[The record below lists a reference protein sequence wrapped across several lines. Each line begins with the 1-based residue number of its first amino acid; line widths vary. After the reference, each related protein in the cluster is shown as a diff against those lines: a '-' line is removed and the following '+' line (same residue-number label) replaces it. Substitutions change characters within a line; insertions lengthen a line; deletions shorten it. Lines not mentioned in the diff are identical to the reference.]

1 MKEKKLDELIA
12 LHRQLVQECVLIKK
26 EMVRIRSKLES
37 NLYKTATKYNVV
49 TNDLLVV
56 KNKYRG
62 SIKCYKAQTQSDGF
76 IEFK

>member
-1 MKEKKLDELIA
+1 MDELIA
-12 LHRQLVQECVLIKK
+12 LHKQLVQECVLIKK

-62 SIKCYKAQTQSDGF
+62 SIKCYKSKNPSDGY